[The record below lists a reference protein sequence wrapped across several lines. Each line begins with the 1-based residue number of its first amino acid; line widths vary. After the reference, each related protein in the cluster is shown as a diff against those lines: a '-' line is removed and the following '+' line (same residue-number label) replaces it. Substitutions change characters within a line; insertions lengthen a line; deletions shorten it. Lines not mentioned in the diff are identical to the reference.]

1 MFNVRL
7 MTEAERVTWVTDQAS
22 RPLILDTVAEM
33 RKAEP
38 MQDREGL
45 GRWALSV
52 PMLDWMALRRK
63 YPDLQSKDPATRS
76 KAWERFI
83 VSAESKPYRVRE
95 KI

>member
-1 MFNVRL
+1 
-7 MTEAERVTWVTDQAS
+7 
-22 RPLILDTVAEM
+22 M
-33 RKAEP
+33 RKATP
-38 MQDREGL
+38 MADREGI

-52 PMLDWMALRRK
+52 PMEDWLGLRRK

-83 VSAESKPYRVRE
+83 QSDESKPYRTRE